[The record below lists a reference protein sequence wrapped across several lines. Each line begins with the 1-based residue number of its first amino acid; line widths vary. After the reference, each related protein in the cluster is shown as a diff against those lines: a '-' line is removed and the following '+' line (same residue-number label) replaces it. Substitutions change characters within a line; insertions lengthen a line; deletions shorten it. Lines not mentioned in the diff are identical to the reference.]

1 MAQQRYTEP
10 DSVNLI
16 NKNGIIKYYTNIPD
30 LWYLNA
36 LPGLSAAQK
45 KNILEVW
52 HMAHDFRDVLKNN
65 GDAKLIGAEK

>member
-45 KNILEVW
+45 KT
-52 HMAHDFRDVLKNN
+52 F
-65 GDAKLIGAEK
+65 